1 MEQAF
6 AAVAGTDFTGGLS
19 PVAFGLAVAV
29 TLFAGFVKGAI
40 GFAMPLIMISAFAAF
55 MPPALALAA
64 LILPVVVTNSQQ
76 AFRQGPR
83 AAWDTTVK
91 YRRMIAMIVLF
102 IVVSAQFVLVI
113 PGWLMLGLLGVPVT
127 AFALVQ
133 LLGVDLRLQLKHRKG
148 AEYGLGVMGGLYGG
162 ISGVWGPPVIVYLVS
177 VGAEKYERVRVQG
190 VIFLI
195 GGIVLLSAHLQTG
208 VLNALTLPL
217 SLALVV
223 PAALGMWLGFKLQ
236 DRLDP
241 LRFRR
246 WTLIL
251 LAITGLNLVREAV
264 MG

>member
-1 MEQAF
+1 MEQAM
-6 AAVAGTDFTGGLS
+6 AAVSGGLS
-19 PVAFGLAVAV
+19 PAALVAAVAI

-55 MPPALALAA
+55 MPPPLALAA

-76 AFRQGPR
+76 AFRQGVS
-83 AAWDTTVK
+83 AAWATVVK
-91 YRRMIAMIVLF
+91 YRRMIAMIVIF
-102 IVVSAQFVLVI
+102 IVISAQFVLVI
-113 PGWLMLGLLGVPVT
+113 PAWLMLGLLGVPVT

-133 LLGVDLRLQLKHRKG
+133 LAGRDLRIQLRHRNG
-148 AEYGLGVMGGLYGG
+148 AEYALGTIGGLYGG

-177 VGAEKYERVRVQG
+177 VGAEKREAVRVQG

-195 GGIVLLSAHLQTG
+195 GGVVLLAAHLQSG
-208 VLNALTLPL
+208 VINDQTLPL
-217 SLALVV
+217 SAALVV
-223 PAALGMWLGFKLQ
+223 PSALGMWLGFRLQ

-246 WTLIL
+246 WILIL

>member
-1 MEQAF
+1 MEQAW
-6 AAVAGTDFTGGLS
+6 AAVMAADFTGGLS
-19 PVAFGLAVAV
+19 PAVFWMAV
-29 TLFAGFVKGAI
+29 VVTFFAAFVKGAI

-55 MPPALALAA
+55 MPPPVALAA
-64 LILPVVVTNSQQ
+64 LMLPVVVTNSQQ
-76 AFRQGPR
+76 AFRQGPA
-83 AAWDTTVK
+83 AAWETTVK
-91 YRRMIAMIVLF
+91 YRRMIAMIVVF

-127 AFALVQ
+127 AFAVVQ
-133 LLGVDLRLQLKHRKG
+133 LMGRDLRLKLKHRKG
-148 AEYGLGVMGGLYGG
+148 AEYGLGAVGGLYGG
-162 ISGVWGPPVIVYLVS
+162 ISGVWGPPVLVYLVS
-177 VGAEKYERVRVQG
+177 VGAEKYEMVRVQG

-195 GGIVLLSAHLQTG
+195 GGVVLLSAHLQTG
-208 VLNALTLPL
+208 VLNAQTGAL
-217 SLALVV
+217 SAALVIPSV
-223 PAALGMWLGFKLQ
+223 LGMWVGFRLQ